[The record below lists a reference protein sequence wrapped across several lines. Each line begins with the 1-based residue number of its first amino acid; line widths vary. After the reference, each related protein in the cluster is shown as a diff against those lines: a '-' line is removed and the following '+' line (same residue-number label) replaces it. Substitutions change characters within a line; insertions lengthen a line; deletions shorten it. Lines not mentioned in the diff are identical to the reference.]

1 MASRKTLRANSSG
14 SHGRVAD
21 RLERKPRFIESSFQN
36 DERLRIEGAV
46 VEPPHGSI
54 LNLSRDFFVIR

>member
-14 SHGRVAD
+14 FNGGVAD

-46 VEPPHGSI
+46 VDPPHASN
-54 LNLSRDFFVIR
+54 LNLRDFFVIR